1 MSLAIS
7 KQGSA
12 TPGEYA
18 KDKSLCVAYF
28 GNYLNFSRVG
38 FAWYNNASLL
48 YFLSIFLDFILAH
61 KDRRLGLKVSFI
73 LFSFKK
79 NR

>member
-28 GNYLNFSRVG
+28 FGNYLNFFQSWLCG
-38 FAWYNNASLL
+38 IIMLSSLL
-48 YFLSIFLDFILAH
+48 FLSIF
-61 KDRRLGLKVSFI
+61 
-73 LFSFKK
+73 
-79 NR
+79 

>member
-28 GNYLNFSRVG
+28 LEWELLEFFPGVAFACIIMFS
-38 FAWYNNASLL
+38 L
-48 YFLSIFLDFILAH
+48 YCFCPFF
-61 KDRRLGLKVSFI
+61 
-73 LFSFKK
+73 
-79 NR
+79 

>member
-28 GNYLNFSRVG
+28 LVG
-38 FAWYNNASLL
+38 TT
-48 YFLSIFLDFILAH
+48 
-61 KDRRLGLKVSFI
+61 
-73 LFSFKK
+73 
-79 NR
+79 